1 MSGSSTSIFDLLQD
15 EEEQQ
20 PTATRRRAGVTGWL
34 RLVLAAAGLAAAVV
48 LGLRMVGVGVSAV
61 AVFAG
66 FLALLLL
73 RRLTRA
79 LAPPPP
85 PVQVR
90 LRRPA
95 EGGEEDGSYDWTV
108 RDALGS
114 SVNRWETKLTWSQG
128 EPERFSRAVLPVLAE
143 LVDELLRQ
151 RHGVTRATD
160 PERARALLGEPLWN
174 FIDTPPKRTPAPR
187 DLAAIVAQLEK
198 L

>member
-1 MSGSSTSIFDLLQD
+1 MSGSSASIFDLLED
-15 EEEQQ
+15 EEEQA
-20 PTATRRRAGVTGWL
+20 PTDAPRRGGVRGWL
-34 RLVLAAAGLAAAVV
+34 RIGFAAAGFAAAVV
-48 LGLRMVGVGVSAV
+48 LGLRMVGIGVSAP

-73 RRLTRA
+73 RRLARS

-85 PVQVR
+85 VPIR
-90 LRRPA
+90 LQRPA
-95 EGGEEDGSYDWTV
+95 DRGEEDGSYDWTV

-114 SVNRWETKLTWSQG
+114 SVSRWETKLAWSQG
-128 EPERFSRAVLPVLAE
+128 EPERFSRAVQPVLGE
-143 LVDELLRQ
+143 LVDEVLRQ
-151 RHGVTRATD
+151 RHGVDRATD

-187 DLAAIVAQLEK
+187 DIAAIVAQLEK

>member
-20 PTATRRRAGVTGWL
+20 RPTTARPRAGIGGWL

-48 LGLRMVGVGVSAV
+48 LGLRMAGVGLSAV

-66 FLALLLL
+66 FLAVLLL
-73 RRLTRA
+73 RRLARA

-85 PVQVR
+85 VPVR

-95 EGGEEDGSYDWTV
+95 DRGEEDGSYDWSV

-114 SVNRWETKLTWSQG
+114 SVHRWEAKLTWSQG
-128 EPERFSRAVLPVLAE
+128 QPERFARAVLPVLGE

-151 RHGVTRATD
+151 RHGVTRASD
-160 PERARALLGEPLWN
+160 PDRARALLGEPLWN
-174 FIDTPPKRTPAPR
+174 FLDTPPKRTPSPR

-198 L
+198 Q

>member
-1 MSGSSTSIFDLLQD
+1 MSGSSASIFDLLQD

-20 PTATRRRAGVTGWL
+20 PTAVRRRGRVAGWL
-34 RLVLAAAGLAAAVV
+34 RLGLAAAGLAAAVV
-48 LGLRMVGVGVSAV
+48 LGLRMVGVGVSVA

-73 RRLTRA
+73 RRLART

-85 PVQVR
+85 VPIR

-95 EGGEEDGSYDWTV
+95 DHGEEDGSYNWTV

-114 SVNRWETKLTWSQG
+114 SVNRWEAKLSWSQG
-128 EPERFSRAVLPVLAE
+128 EPERFARAVLPVLGE

-174 FIDTPPKRTPAPR
+174 FLDTPPKRTPAPR
-187 DLAAIVAQLEK
+187 DLAAIVATLEK

>member
-1 MSGSSTSIFDLLQD
+1 MSGSSASIFDLLQH

-20 PTATRRRAGVTGWL
+20 PAVTRRRAGVTGWL

-48 LGLRMVGVGVSAV
+48 LGLRMVGVGVSAA

-85 PVQVR
+85 VQVR

-95 EGGEEDGSYDWTV
+95 DHGEEDGNYDWTV

-114 SVNRWETKLTWSQG
+114 SVNRWENKLTWSQG
-128 EPERFSRAVLPVLAE
+128 EPDRFSRAVLPVLAE

-151 RHGVTRATD
+151 RHGVTRASD
-160 PERARALLGEPLWN
+160 PERARGLLGEPLWN
-174 FIDTPPKRTPAPR
+174 FLDTPPKRTPAPR